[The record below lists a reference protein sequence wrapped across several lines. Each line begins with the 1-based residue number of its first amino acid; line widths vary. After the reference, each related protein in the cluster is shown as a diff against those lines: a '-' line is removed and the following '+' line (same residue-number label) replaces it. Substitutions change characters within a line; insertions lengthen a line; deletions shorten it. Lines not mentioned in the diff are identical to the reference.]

1 MILCD
6 TVVRRMNERLHK
18 DTINMSQ
25 KGNKKT
31 IADLDLE
38 FFILRYHFGIG
49 DIKMGVLKLSY
60 LSVFRQPALLRVLG
74 QVVEAEAAQGL
85 VGGSVLPQELQLA
98 DRHQVRVFPH
108 LERRRRRRRE

>member
-1 MILCD
+1 M
-6 TVVRRMNERLHK
+6 E
-18 DTINMSQ
+18 S
-25 KGNKKT
+25 
-31 IADLDLE
+31 
-38 FFILRYHFGIG
+38 FILRYHFGIG
-49 DIKMGVLKLSY
+49 DIEMGVLKLSY

-108 LERRRRRRRE
+108 LERRRRRE